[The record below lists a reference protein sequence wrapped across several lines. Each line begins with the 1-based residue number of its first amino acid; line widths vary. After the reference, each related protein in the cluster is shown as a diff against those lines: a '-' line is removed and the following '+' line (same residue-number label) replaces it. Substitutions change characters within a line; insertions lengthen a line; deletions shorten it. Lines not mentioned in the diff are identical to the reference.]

1 MLLQL
6 EAGAGAEGDDKWVRN
21 TNIDEG
27 MVGGG
32 AAIAAMAVMENRY
45 QSILFKDHNLVS
57 FQFLSNC

>member
-32 AAIAAMAVMENRY
+32 AAIAAVAVMENTNQYFSR
-45 QSILFKDHNLVS
+45 IITW
-57 FQFLSNC
+57 